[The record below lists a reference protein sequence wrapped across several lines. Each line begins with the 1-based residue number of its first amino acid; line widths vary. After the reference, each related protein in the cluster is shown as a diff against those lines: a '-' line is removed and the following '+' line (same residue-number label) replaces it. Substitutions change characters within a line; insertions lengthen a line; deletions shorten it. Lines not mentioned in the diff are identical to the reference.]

1 MQTEPL
7 SGSKLWA
14 VGWGYNEKHANNI
27 SRLSATNRS
36 VHLQT
41 GSDLGGRLS
50 PPKAGLTRST
60 LKTDDENYSQFE

>member
-7 SGSKLWA
+7 SGSKLWV

-41 GSDLGGRLS
+41 GSDLAGRLNPQS
-50 PPKAGLTRST
+50 WAYAEYLENKR
-60 LKTDDENYSQFE
+60 LK